1 MYNSK
6 LPLYQALIEDENDGI
21 YAVSLVTWPAV
32 EKNWVCFND
41 QNKEY
46 LFNIQNEEEHIITGP
61 IMLANTPI
69 YRRDESGYEY
79 NIVYKPETIKIMSQK
94 MLSDQTYN
102 NIDLQ
107 HDGQLLDKSMVQLI
121 ELYIV
126 DKAKGIAPT
135 FMNNIPDGSLIG
147 SYKVMDEKL
156 WNSCKDGTF
165 QGFSLAGI
173 FQTKLTN
180 EKFKDKHITMFD
192 IIKNKIKEF
201 LLEFSNVNS
210 DKGQLFYKG
219 EIAEGISLV
228 NDEGQ
233 ILADGD
239 YVLDNGQTISVKD
252 GLIEKIA
259 EAVVNDSDVVSDEVV
274 NDEPIVEPKTETE
287 QTEDVSHETI
297 STETEAAQEFKSDE
311 DETEKQAEKTEDQ
324 APEKPEVQTTNT
336 NVEADINELKT
347 NMSLIS
353 EKLAALENT
362 VKTISEGLQ
371 EIINKPAVEPI
382 KEQYSNVEPVKTK
395 GKLTAA
401 DYLAYMNK

>member
-1 MYNSK
+1 MINK
-6 LPLYQALIEDENDGI
+6 QLPIYEALISDENDGI
-21 YAVSLVTWPAV
+21 YAVSLVTSPATQS
-32 EKNWVCFND
+32 NWTCFSED
-41 QNKEY
+41 QNKQ
-46 LFNIQNEEEHIITGP
+46 LFSIQDNDQHLLTGV

-69 YRRDESGYEY
+69 YRIDETGYEY
-79 NIVYKPETIKIMSQK
+79 NIVYKPETIKLMSQK
-94 MLSDQTYN
+94 MLSDGTFN
-102 NIDLQ
+102 NIDIQ
-107 HDGQLLDKSMVQLI
+107 HDGELLSKDKVKLV

-126 DKAKGIAPT
+126 DREKGIAPT
-135 FMNNIPDGSLIG
+135 FMENIPDGSLIG
-147 SYKVMDEKL
+147 TYKIFDDVL
-156 WNSCKDGTF
+156 WNECKLGNLH
-165 QGFSLAGI
+165 GFSLAGM
-173 FQTKLTN
+173 FGSKLTN
-180 EKFKDKHITMFD
+180 EKFTEKNIKMFD

-228 NDEGQ
+228 NEDGQ

-274 NDEPIVEPKTETE
+274 NDEPIVEPKAETE

-311 DETEKQAEKTEDQ
+311 DETEKQAETEDQ
-324 APEKPEVQTTNT
+324 APEKPEVQTANT
-336 NVEADINELKT
+336 NVEADVNELKT

-353 EKLAALENT
+353 EKLSALENT